1 MAKQDEF
8 NLEGLEIDKDTFQ
21 KALKLKYPNLLEKF
35 LELENDQAEL
45 FSKKMLDYGIDNIKA
60 GTNLETSKE
69 IMFALNG
76 IWFRMMD
83 KMNRWKNM
91 QLNKSEPNCESLAD
105 TFMDLANYAM
115 IANIVLNRDW
125 HK

>member
-8 NLEGLEIDKDTFQ
+8 NLEGLEMDRDTFQ

-60 GTNLETSKE
+60 GTNLETSEE